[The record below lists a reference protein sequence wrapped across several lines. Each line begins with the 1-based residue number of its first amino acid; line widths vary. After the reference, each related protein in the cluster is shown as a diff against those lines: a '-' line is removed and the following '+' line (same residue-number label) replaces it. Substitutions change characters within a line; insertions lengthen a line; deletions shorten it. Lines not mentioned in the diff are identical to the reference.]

1 MWKRTELLRNL
12 VAVNLDLVVN
22 FVLFQLVMGDEVYP
36 DLDEFFLDA
45 PYLDDDCDREQ
56 IDIIINYN

>member
-1 MWKRTELLRNL
+1 M
-12 VAVNLDLVVN
+12 DLVVN

-45 PYLDDDCDREQ
+45 PYLDDDCDRKHV
-56 IDIIINYN
+56 DIIINNNYFAL